1 MTSVRAVAL
10 PVLAVTAV
18 CVVVAAVVGG
28 GDSAAGALVG
38 GALVAV
44 FLSSNTSILETTTKA
59 NPQLALLV
67 AMTLFT
73 GKVAVMLVLLAVFL
87 NSDTVAD
94 HVDSTALGLTL
105 LGTSLLSTVL
115 QIVAYRNQRVP
126 TYDLHDKD

>member
-1 MTSVRAVAL
+1 MKSLRAVAL
-10 PVLAVTAV
+10 PVLVVTLV

-28 GDSAAGALVG
+28 GDSAVGALIG
-38 GALVAV
+38 GLLVAI

-59 NPQLALLV
+59 NPQMALLI
-67 AMTLFT
+67 ALTLFS

-94 HVDSTALGLTL
+94 HIDSKALGITL
-105 LGTSLLSTVL
+105 LVTSLLSTVL

-126 TYDLHDKD
+126 TYDLGNSD